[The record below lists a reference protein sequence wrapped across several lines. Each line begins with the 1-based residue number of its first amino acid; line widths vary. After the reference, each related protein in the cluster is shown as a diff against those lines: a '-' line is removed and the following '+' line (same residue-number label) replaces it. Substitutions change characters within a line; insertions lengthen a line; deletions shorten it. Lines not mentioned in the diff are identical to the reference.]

1 MPADVVHRDK
11 RLAQRECERLAE
23 IRADEQRADQAG
35 RAGRRDRIHLVLVH
49 VCVRERL
56 FGHAHG
62 GLHVPPRRDL
72 RYHTAIQRMGLDLRI
87 HHAGKNG
94 PSVLDDGRR
103 RLVAGGLDC

>member
-72 RYHTAIQRMGLDLRI
+72 RHHAAVQRMGLDLRV